1 MSEKGLCHSDDID
14 QMISLTVIT
23 LTVITLST
31 VLYSNNSTKYSH
43 TRSKTNCMGPEKCF
57 RNNNNNWIIIIIN
70 GFATRGHS
78 KNSMLYKYF
87 VVKV

>member
-1 MSEKGLCHSDDID
+1 MQLMSEKGLCHSDDID

-43 TRSKTNCMGPEKCF
+43 TRLKRTAWDRKSVFE
-57 RNNNNNWIIIIIN
+57 IIIIN
-70 GFATRGHS
+70 G
-78 KNSMLYKYF
+78 L
-87 VVKV
+87 